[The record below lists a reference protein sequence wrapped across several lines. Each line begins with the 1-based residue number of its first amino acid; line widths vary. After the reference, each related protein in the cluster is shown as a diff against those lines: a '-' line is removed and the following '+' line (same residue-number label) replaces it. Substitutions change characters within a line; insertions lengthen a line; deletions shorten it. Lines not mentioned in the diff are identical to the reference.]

1 MRKILLGLALAA
13 TFLVARP
20 ARAQIYPAKKGASDV
35 IKLPT
40 PAEVKQLQAF
50 PTEFQLVG
58 EDDSRQLVLTGV
70 LSAGG
75 NQDLS
80 GDVQYEV
87 ADSKIVRVMSG
98 GRVLPLA
105 NGATTITARF
115 GDKSVPVKVTI
126 KAMRSEERRVG
137 KECRL

>member
-20 ARAQIYPAKKGASDV
+20 ALAQNTPAKKGASDA

-50 PTEFQLVG
+50 PTEFQLIG
-58 EDDSRQLVLTGV
+58 EDDSRQLVLTG
-70 LSAGG
+70 LLTAGG

-80 GDVQYEV
+80 GDAQYDV
-87 ADSKIVRVMSG
+87 ADAKV
-98 GRVLPLA
+98 
-105 NGATTITARF
+105 
-115 GDKSVPVKVTI
+115 VKQSSIFRLNCSQRRSLHCWSIALRPAVT
-126 KAMRSEERRVG
+126 ELLEV
-137 KECRL
+137 